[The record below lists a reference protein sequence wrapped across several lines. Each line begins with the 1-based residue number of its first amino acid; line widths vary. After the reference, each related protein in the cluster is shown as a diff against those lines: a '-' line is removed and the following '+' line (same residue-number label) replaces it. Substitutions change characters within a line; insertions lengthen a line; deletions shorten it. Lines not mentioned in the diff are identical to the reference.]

1 MRPVFLATAVLGIFL
16 VSTFAQGQDIPPP
29 TEAEL
34 AALEQVKSLGGQVTT
49 VAQTDPRVEIGYHLA
64 ADMVTDASL
73 APLAG
78 VNCVVTINLRGTP
91 VTDTGLA
98 SIAGMTNLKKLH
110 LEKTK
115 ITDAGLGHLKGLANL
130 EYLNIY
136 GTAVTDA
143 GLDQLAGLTNLK
155 KLYIWETAITEEGQ
169 KRLKAA
175 LPNLQITGAFI
186 PPDEPVEAKK
196 PAPPAAPAAN

>member
-1 MRPVFLATAVLGIFL
+1 MRPVCLASAVLGILL
-16 VSTFAQGQDIPPP
+16 VHVAVQAQDIPAP

-34 AALEQVKSLGGQVTT
+34 QALEQVKTMGGQVTT
-49 VAQTDPRVEIGYHLA
+49 VAQTDPRVEVGYHLA
-64 ADMVTDASL
+64 AEAVTDDSL

-91 VTDTGLA
+91 VTDAGLA
-98 SIAGMTNLKKLH
+98 HIAGMTNLKKLH

-115 ITDAGLGHLKGLANL
+115 ITDAGVAHLKGLANL
-130 EYLNIY
+130 EYLNLY

-143 GLDQLAGLTNLK
+143 SIDQLAALTNLK
-155 KLYIWETAITEEGQ
+155 KLYIWETAISDEGQ
-169 KRLKAA
+169 KKLKVA
-175 LPNLQITGAFI
+175 LPELQITGAFI

-196 PAPPAAPAAN
+196 PAPPAAAQ